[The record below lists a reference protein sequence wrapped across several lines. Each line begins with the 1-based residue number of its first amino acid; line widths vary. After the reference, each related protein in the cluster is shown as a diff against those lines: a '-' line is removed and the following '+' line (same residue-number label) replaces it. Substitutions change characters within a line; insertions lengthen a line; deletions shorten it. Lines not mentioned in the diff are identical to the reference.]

1 MTLLLGTVRVR
12 RGRNGPIAIA
22 NVMGGKALVRDFLP
36 HWLVMTCGNAVQRLL
51 LRRWCHSDILSEQAG
66 AVDDTMSMFS
76 TLFAVL
82 KTRDERC

>member
-36 HWLVMTCGNAVQRLL
+36 HWLVMTCGNAV
-51 LRRWCHSDILSEQAG
+51 
-66 AVDDTMSMFS
+66 
-76 TLFAVL
+76 
-82 KTRDERC
+82 